1 VENELEEG
9 VFKMTLKQKLKDS
22 MKEAMK
28 AKNKEELTSIR
39 LVLSTIQK
47 KEIDKN
53 DGNELTDA
61 EVMQIIQTEIKQT
74 QESLIF
80 AKQSNKA
87 EMITN
92 LENRIQFLISYL
104 PKQLNEDE
112 VKTVITNIIESNGFS
127 GKQDMGKVMGLAMS
141 ELKGKAD
148 GGLISKVVKVLL

>member
-1 VENELEEG
+1 
-9 VFKMTLKQKLKDS
+9 MTLKQKLKDS

-53 DGNELTDA
+53 DGTELTDE
-61 EVMQIIQTEIKQT
+61 EVMQVIQTEIKQT
-74 QESLIF
+74 QESLQY
-80 AKQSNKA
+80 AKQSNKV

-92 LENRIQFLISYL
+92 LENRIQFLTLYL

-112 VKTVITNIIESNGFS
+112 VKAIIKNIIESNGFS
-127 GKQDMGKVMGLAMS
+127 GKQDMGKVMGLALA
-141 ELKGKAD
+141 ELKGKAE
-148 GGLISKVVKVLL
+148 GGLISNVVKELL

>member
-1 VENELEEG
+1 VVYELG
-9 VFKMTLKQKLKDS
+9 KDVFNMTLKQKLKDS

-53 DGNELTDA
+53 DGKELSDE

-74 QESLIF
+74 QESLMY
-80 AKQSNKA
+80 AKQSDKS

-92 LENRIQFLISYL
+92 LENRIQMLTLYL
-104 PKQLNEDE
+104 PKQLSEDE
-112 VKTVITNIIESNGFS
+112 VKISIKNIIESNGFS
-127 GKQDMGKVMGLAMS
+127 GKQDMGKVMGLAMA
-141 ELKGKAD
+141 ELKGKTEGA
-148 GGLISKVVKVLL
+148 LISKVVKELL

>member
-1 VENELEEG
+1 
-9 VFKMTLKQKLKDS
+9 MTLKQKLKDS

-53 DGNELTDA
+53 DGEELTDA

-74 QESLIF
+74 QESLTY
-80 AKQSNKA
+80 AKQSNKD

-92 LENRIQFLISYL
+92 LENRIEFLIAYL
-104 PKQLNEDE
+104 PKQLSEEE
-112 VKTVITNIIESNGFS
+112 VKAVITAIIESNGFS

-141 ELKGKAD
+141 ELKGKTE
-148 GGLISKVVKVLL
+148 GGLISKVVKELL

>member
-1 VENELEEG
+1 
-9 VFKMTLKQKLKDS
+9 MTLKQKLKDS

-53 DGNELTDA
+53 DGSELFDE

-74 QESLIF
+74 QESLTY
-80 AKQSNKA
+80 AKQSNKV
-87 EMITN
+87 EMITE
-92 LENRIQFLISYL
+92 LDNRIELLTTYL

-112 VKTVITNIIESNGFS
+112 VKTIIKNIIDSNGFS
-127 GKQDMGKVMGLAMS
+127 GKQDMGKVMGLALA

-148 GGLISKVVKVLL
+148 GGMISKVVKELL

>member
-1 VENELEEG
+1 
-9 VFKMTLKQKLKDS
+9 MTLKQKLKDS

-53 DGNELTDA
+53 DGKELSDE
-61 EVMQIIQTEIKQT
+61 EVMQIVQTEIKQT
-74 QESLIF
+74 HESLIY

-87 EMITN
+87 EMITD
-92 LENRIQFLISYL
+92 LENRIQMLTLYL
-104 PKQLNEDE
+104 PTQLNEAE
-112 VKTVITNIIESNGFS
+112 VESIIKGIIESNGFS

-141 ELKGKAD
+141 ELKGKTD
-148 GGLISKVVKVLL
+148 GGLISKVVKALL